1 MTSGRSG
8 LRLLRPDD
16 GRFASWCGSC
26 AKAKD
31 NRSVLGP
38 LGENQMRKIG
48 LIAAIALM
56 LAGATSATQ
65 ARIDVP
71 ASAQI
76 DPLQIT
82 KGARH
87 LPDAHYDDYSLV
99 FPSL

>member
-1 MTSGRSG
+1 
-8 LRLLRPDD
+8 
-16 GRFASWCGSC
+16 
-26 AKAKD
+26 
-31 NRSVLGP
+31 
-38 LGENQMRKIG
+38 MRKIG

-87 LPDAHYDDYSLV
+87 LPDAPL
-99 FPSL
+99 